1 MPAVTRDPGVRGLRP
16 RTTAGITVSAVEHI
30 VWRMQL
36 VGVVRARLAG
46 IMSTI
51 AEFDKKLNDAILS
64 GKAMEA
70 FEELYDDNV
79 VMQENSEPEYRG
91 KDFNRKREIE
101 FFQSVEA
108 WHGGAVLASAVH
120 GDVSFSEWTMEVSL
134 KGVGRVQMAQVAV
147 RRWKNGKIVHERFYH
162 K

>member
-1 MPAVTRDPGVRGLRP
+1 
-16 RTTAGITVSAVEHI
+16 
-30 VWRMQL
+30 
-36 VGVVRARLAG
+36 
-46 IMSTI
+46 MSNI
-51 AEFDKKLNDAILS
+51 AELEKKLNDAILS

-91 KDFNRKREIE
+91 KDFNRKREQE
-101 FFQSVEA
+101 FFASVEA

-134 KGVGRVQMAQVAV
+134 KGVGQIKMDQVAV